1 MPKWKEQLPPVT
13 ACVYVSI
20 KRPLAALKSLVLS
33 ALLCKSSI
41 QGSSTSFIHSF
52 IYIKR
57 KMSEASDW
65 KDGTSIDMY
74 SSGNGRVCVFFS
86 ISSTTTNTTTIQLYV
101 VICFL
106 DIGGCLFPFRWA
118 RSSFP
123 LLWFSFL
130 FIIILF
136 FVCYCPKTSEVR
148 PCFSLLLMLTMKKK
162 TNQTGGK
169 GVAPYT
175 GRLVFFSSSALF
187 DGAAVR
193 WRLIWC
199 LSGHQPATQ
208 RIANFIYQKRS
219 QSKSYPLVFVA
230 GGRSLSM
237 QSPHPVN
244 ILDGLLCPYISLMF
258 VCLFV
263 CRFVINRHIV
273 SLRTFRLSIH
283 RRTGID
289 RHRSNTFDSPIS
301 AQRSCTHI

>member
-1 MPKWKEQLPPVT
+1 MTFFFLLYYIAGRPCGYISAVWRNAKVKRATPSAVT
-13 ACVYVSI
+13 ACVYISI

-130 FIIILF
+130 YL
-136 FVCYCPKTSEVR
+136 
-148 PCFSLLLMLTMKKK
+148 
-162 TNQTGGK
+162 
-169 GVAPYT
+169 
-175 GRLVFFSSSALF
+175 
-187 DGAAVR
+187 
-193 WRLIWC
+193 
-199 LSGHQPATQ
+199 
-208 RIANFIYQKRS
+208 
-219 QSKSYPLVFVA
+219 
-230 GGRSLSM
+230 
-237 QSPHPVN
+237 
-244 ILDGLLCPYISLMF
+244 
-258 VCLFV
+258 
-263 CRFVINRHIV
+263 
-273 SLRTFRLSIH
+273 
-283 RRTGID
+283 
-289 RHRSNTFDSPIS
+289 
-301 AQRSCTHI
+301 